1 MESVGNMAA
10 AESGYVV
17 FQRGKE
23 SDESDIWDD
32 TALIKAYD
40 NAASIMKAR
49 LAEREGGTNENGEMA
64 GESVTQTQDGAAKKK
79 KKKHRPKKKKQ
90 QQKWKIGDSC
100 RAVFTE
106 DGLLYD
112 AEIIGIDEAEST
124 CTVRYTEYQ
133 NEENQPLDRL
143 LPPRP
148 TSKAHTN
155 VSLSETDSNDVTMQN
170 AAPQRMGGRGKS
182 SGAAPDHPTRASYES
197 HPFFQGMPYPPFR
210 FPSNHAA
217 HAGGPRVPP
226 MPPPPPPPP
235 LMSEDVV
242 SDDEALSSM
251 LISWYMSGY
260 HTGYY
265 QGLQRGRQQ
274 QQGGGGAAR

>member
-155 VSLSETDSNDVTMQN
+155 VSLSE
-170 AAPQRMGGRGKS
+170 
-182 SGAAPDHPTRASYES
+182 
-197 HPFFQGMPYPPFR
+197 PPFR